1 MQASI
6 VALLADLRRSTGMAM
21 LFISHEL
28 GVVRAV
34 SDYVAIMH
42 QGRLIEAGE
51 TAAVFAAPRQGYT
64 RSLLAAAPELAA
76 DDYPFHV
83 EATQVGASR

>member
-6 VALLADLRRSTGMAM
+6 VALLADLRHSTGMAM

-34 SDYVAIMH
+34 SDHVAIMY
-42 QGRLIEAGE
+42 QGRLIEAGDGRDLRR
-51 TAAVFAAPRQGYT
+51 ASPGLYA
-64 RSLLAAAPELAA
+64 SLLAAARGVAGVMLPLHA
-76 DDYPFHV
+76 
-83 EATQVGASR
+83 EATQAEASR

>member
-1 MQASI
+1 
-6 VALLADLRRSTGMAM
+6 MAM

-51 TAAVFAAPRQGYT
+51 TAAVFAAPRQALYAQPPGG
-64 RSLLAAAPELAA
+64 SA
-76 DDYPFHV
+76 
-83 EATQVGASR
+83 